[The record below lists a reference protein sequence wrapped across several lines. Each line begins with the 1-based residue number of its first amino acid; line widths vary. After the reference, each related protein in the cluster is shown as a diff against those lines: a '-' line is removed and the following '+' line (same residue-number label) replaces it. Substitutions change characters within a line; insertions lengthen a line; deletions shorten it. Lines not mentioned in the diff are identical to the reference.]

1 MIAHGTKVELFRL
14 TADFFTHRTKTER
27 TGVSVGFMDFGEEVM
42 RRVLQDVSAA
52 TAILGFAWM
61 ITLWGSVLG
70 AA

>member
-1 MIAHGTKVELFRL
+1 
-14 TADFFTHRTKTER
+14 
-27 TGVSVGFMDFGEEVM
+27 M
-42 RRVLQDVSAA
+42 RRVLQDMSAA